1 MFSKSVLAL
10 PALAA
15 SAAAL
20 DVVIYGGGITSG
32 TLNYALKDYDHVNVQ
47 YFDPNENLTPSSYRL
62 MGIAPQAHNA
72 LKLIGPEAYDAIERA
87 GWYPEEPSI
96 IIMGQGPDAG
106 KVILDYSKLP
116 NTTHVPQV
124 TVIDPAEWLKLM
136 LEETPKENL
145 HPNKTLVDIKDPED
159 GPLEITF
166 HDGTKVNA
174 DVLIT
179 DGGLWGSTRK
189 YVLGPDN
196 VATYP
201 RFMNVLSAIAHVPPK
216 EARKLLGSP
225 YGEIESGYRFERV
238 GSGSWFL
245 NAYLDWFFTCLGSFY
260 TTEKYNLTQFVRP
273 TTDEELEHY
282 FSGFKDGD
290 NLVEILSTYSGKML
304 IPEIEHL
311 NAPTYVKGRVAITGN
326 EAHTMTNFQQ
336 LGQGAQVEDAMILGA
351 VLGAAYDRNGVAA
364 ALAGYDAVRRPRNEW
379 IAHHGKQLG
388 LLWMGQVPEVGINPD
403 KLTKAFL
410 ELKETEE
417 KYDLAESRKQALSIM
432 ARKLQEGSKTSI
444 KEDVKGW
451 AKGLY
456 QERLTNFFRA

>member
-1 MFSKSVLAL
+1 MLSKSLL
-10 PALAA
+10 SLSALAA
-15 SAAAL
+15 STTAL

-32 TLNYALKDYDHVNVQ
+32 TLAYALKDYDHINVQ
-47 YFDPNENLTPSSYRL
+47 YYDPNVNLYPSSYRL

-72 LKLIGPEAYDAIERA
+72 LKLIGPGAYDAIERA

-96 IIMGQGPDAG
+96 IVLGQGPHAG
-106 KVILDYSKLP
+106 DVVLDYSKLP

-124 TVIDPAEWLKLM
+124 TVIDPASWLKLM
-136 LEETPKENL
+136 LEEYPKESL
-145 HPNKTLVDIKDPED
+145 HPNKTLVGIKDPED
-159 GPLEITF
+159 GPIEVSF
-166 HDGTKVNA
+166 NDGTTVKA

-216 EARKLLGSP
+216 EARKLLGAP

-245 NAYLDWFFTCLGSFY
+245 NAYLDGFFTCLGSFY
-260 TTEKYNLTQFVRP
+260 TTENYNLTQFARP
-273 TTDEELEHY
+273 TSDAELAKY

-290 NLVEILSTYSGKML
+290 NLVEILSSYSGKML

-311 NAPTYVKGRVAITGN
+311 NAPTYVRGRVAITGN

-351 VLGAAYDRNGVAA
+351 LLGAAYDRNGVTA
-364 ALAGYDAVRRPRNEW
+364 ALAGYDAVRRPRNEMM
-379 IAHHGKQLG
+379 ANHGKQLG
-388 LLWMGQVPEVGINPD
+388 LLWMGKTDAGID
-403 KLTKAFL
+403 GGTLRKAFL
-410 ELKETEE
+410 DLKEKEE
-417 KYDLAESRKQALSIM
+417 AYDLAEERRRAFGVM
-432 ARKLQEGSKTSI
+432 ARKLQEA
-444 KEDVKGW
+444 KEGGEMKEGVRGW
-451 AKGLY
+451 AKGLV
-456 QERLTNFFRA
+456 QERIANYWKA

>member
-1 MFSKSVLAL
+1 MFSKSLIAV
-10 PALAA
+10 PALVA

-32 TLNYALKDYDHVNVQ
+32 TLNHALKDYDHINVQ
-47 YFDPNENLTPSSYRL
+47 YFDPALNLTPSSYRL

-72 LKLIGPEAYDAIERA
+72 LKLIGPDAYGAIERA

-106 KVILDYSKLP
+106 KVVLDYSKIA

-136 LEETPKENL
+136 LEHTPESHL
-145 HPNKTLVDIKDPED
+145 HPNHTLLDIKDPED
-159 GPLEITF
+159 GPLELTF
-166 HDGTKVNA
+166 TNGKKVKA
-174 DVLIT
+174 DVLIA
-179 DGGLWGSTRK
+179 DGNLWGSTRQ

-245 NAYLDWFFTCLGSFY
+245 NAYLDGFFTCLGSFY
-260 TTEKYNLTQFVRP
+260 TTEDYNLTNFARP
-273 TTDEELEHY
+273 TSEQELTKY

-290 NLVEILSTYSGKML
+290 NLVEILSTYSGMML

-311 NAPTYVKGRVAITGN
+311 NAPTYVKGRVAIAGN

-351 VLGAAYDRNGVAA
+351 VLGAAYDRTGVTA
-364 ALAGYDAVRRPRNEW
+364 ALEAYDVVRRPRNEW

-388 LLWMGQVPEVGINPD
+388 LLWMGKVEGVGIDPA
-403 KLTKAFL
+403 KLRKAFL
-410 ELKETEE
+410 DLKNTEE
-417 KYDLAESRKQALSIM
+417 KYDLAASRKEALTLM
-432 ARKLQEGSKTSI
+432 AKKLQTQTRMGTSRREGWMG
-444 KEDVKGW
+444 ERV
-451 AKGLY
+451 
-456 QERLTNFFRA
+456 QERIANFWKA